1 MSATYDTIRT
11 LILSADDA
19 ARTGAESSLR
29 ADLELAYAL
38 KGTNVKAFVAK
49 MSTEA
54 RDRDEAG
61 VYVSDVAEMFRTP
74 GTWGKVVSQ
83 ARALLKHYGPTPDAV
98 MTHVD
103 RVNADRRASRVNGDG
118 GPRESYS
125 LAYWYGQ
132 VTPATP
138 RPAATVTTVTNETM
152 AVDYVT
158 TTDDVD
164 ALSALVELA
173 TMRLAELA
181 ERTVDTSKLHDAA

>member
-1 MSATYDTIRT
+1 MMYETIRAT
-11 LILSADDA
+11 VLAADDA
-19 ARTGAESSLR
+19 AREGGAASLR
-29 ADLELAYAL
+29 ADLQLAHEL
-38 KGTNVKAFVAK
+38 KGTNVKRFVTR
-49 MSTEA
+49 MTSEG
-54 RDRDEAG
+54 RERDEAG

-83 ARALLKHYGPTPDAV
+83 ARGLLKAFGPSVDQV
-98 MTHVD
+98 MSHVD
-103 RVNADRRASRVNGDG
+103 TVNADRRASRVNGDG
-118 GPRESYS
+118 GPRESWS
-125 LAYWYGQ
+125 LAYWYKQ
-132 VTPATP
+132 ITPATV

>member
-19 ARTGAESSLR
+19 ARVSGANSLR

-38 KGTNVKAFVAK
+38 KGTNVKQFVTR
-49 MSTEA
+49 MTNEG
-54 RDRDEAG
+54 RERDEAG
-61 VYVSDVAEMFRTP
+61 VYVSDVAEMYRTP

-83 ARALLKHYGPTPDAV
+83 ARGLLKAFGPSVDQV
-98 MTHVD
+98 MAHVD
-103 RVNADRRASRVNGDG
+103 TVNADRRASRVNGDG
-118 GPRESYS
+118 GPRESWS
-125 LAYWYGQ
+125 LAYWYKQ
-132 VTPATP
+132 VAPATV
-138 RPAATVTTVTNETM
+138 RPAATVTTVTNETA

-158 TTDDVD
+158 TCDDVD

-181 ERTVDTSKLHDAA
+181 ERAVDTSKIHDAA